1 MVEAA
6 PEAEE
11 KVKAKPTPRKRAVKQ
26 KLVIA
31 GDENCPASSLGEGGI
46 KPSVLQTKSISASDS
61 RRDSQTDESGSKGD
75 QVEPI
80 EKAVVVD
87 VATAAAAA
95 AATATTTATATPSTI
110 SSRMRARPTPKKEG
124 KKERSEKKT
133 R

>member
-31 GDENCPASSLGEGGI
+31 GDENCPASNLGEGGI
-46 KPSVLQTKSISASDS
+46 KPLVLQTKSISTSNL
-61 RRDSQTDESGSKGD
+61 RGDSQTDESGSKGD

-80 EKAVVVD
+80 EKAVVV
-87 VATAAAAA
+87 ALAAAAVA
-95 AATATTTATATPSTI
+95 VVTSTTTAFSIGST
-110 SSRMRARPTPKKEG
+110 
-124 KKERSEKKT
+124 
-133 R
+133 